1 MRTGPCK
8 VVFCCAWRSYAQL
21 SHLKE
26 KHVNKFSRT
35 ARSVTF
41 AAIVGLSLG
50 VSAPGALAIAEEAQA
65 AGVVKANIDFD
76 KTGSITIFKR
86 DLNGGIAV
94 PGIGKTI
101 EDPDSIPGKAL
112 QGVEFKVEKVLI
124 DLKDSNNWK
133 GLKDL
138 TAAEALKKG
147 VDPQKFDNQ
156 TTGPDGKATFSDLP
170 VGIYVVTEVKA
181 PTGVIKGAPFVV
193 SVPFTDA
200 EGTAWNYNPVVYP
213 KNTKAEATKTVEDS
227 KKNAGEKITYK
238 VKTPIPTLAEGKH
251 LKKYVITDDYA
262 EDKVK
267 VEEGNEVKLFW
278 ADGQEVS
285 AALYD
290 LNRNDGGK
298 LVVTFKSYDELEKH
312 QGEQITTSIQ
322 ATVNED
328 FDGEIKNSA
337 KVLFNNPN
345 SESDDDDVDIP
356 TNEVF
361 TYYGNVKVV
370 KKDETKPNKVLKGA
384 EFKLYRS
391 EDAQCT
397 DEDEELFG
405 GKTFATDDKGELTV
419 HGLHVTNVED
429 SDKPISHTY
438 CLKETKAPEG
448 YVTPTGAKA
457 WIPFELKV
465 EQKKDVTGQKVV
477 EGSTIQHVSKEVT
490 NRKDNTP
497 KLPMTGGAGVG
508 ILAAI
513 GAAIIGA
520 GAWFARRNSAEA

>member
-1 MRTGPCK
+1 M
-8 VVFCCAWRSYAQL
+8 
-21 SHLKE
+21 
-26 KHVNKFSRT
+26 NKFSRT

-50 VSAPGALAIAEEAQA
+50 VSAPGAFAQTD
-65 AGVVKANIDFD
+65 GVQVADVAKANIDFN

-86 DLNGGIAV
+86 DLNGGTAV
-94 PGIGKTI
+94 PGTGKTI
-101 EDPDSIPGKAL
+101 EDPNSIPGKAL
-112 QGVEFKVEKVLI
+112 QGVEFKVEKVNI
-124 DLKDSNNWK
+124 DLKDPKNWK
-133 GLKDL
+133 DLKDL
-138 TAAEALKKG
+138 NAAEALGKG
-147 VDPQKFDNQ
+147 LDSQKFDNQ
-156 TTGPDGKATFSDLP
+156 TTGPDGKATFTNLP

-227 KKNAGEKITYK
+227 KKNAGEIITYK

-251 LKKYVITDDYA
+251 LKKYVITDDYE
-262 EDKVK
+262 EDKVEIK
-267 VEEGNEVKLFW
+267 EKNEVKLSW
-278 ADGQEVS
+278 ADGEEIP

-298 LVVTFKSYDELEKH
+298 LVVTFKSYGELEKH

-322 ATVNED
+322 ATVKEN

-345 SESDDDDVDIP
+345 SESDDDDVDVP

-370 KKDETKPNKVLKGA
+370 KKDETEPNKVLKGA
-384 EFKLYRS
+384 EFQLYRS
-391 EDAQCT
+391 EDAKCT
-397 DEDEELFG
+397 DEDEKLFG
-405 GKTFATDDKGELTV
+405 GKTFATDDKGEFTV

-429 SDKPISHTY
+429 STKPISHTY

-448 YVTPTGAKA
+448 YVTPTGENA
-457 WIPFELKV
+457 WTSFELKV
-465 EQKKDVTGQKVV
+465 EQKKDATGEKVV

-520 GAWFARRNSAEA
+520 GAWFARRNSAES